1 MNLSTPKARSRI
13 REPHP
18 SSSLDEIG
26 ALFDELSRR
35 VERFDRVRAPV
46 ASSGPELETAV
57 SGLRRILAHVASADV
72 LASLDRDLRVLVDK
86 ARDSSSMRG
95 SADADAFDDLEE
107 RIGSIADAIAAFR
120 SESRERTV
128 RKMASVIGILD
139 QKIEA
144 LQSHQRNSPGP
155 AEAALKPERSVPES
169 IASIERGIADL
180 LNEVKEVRADNAQRS
195 TERLRAP
202 ASNFERDLAELQQ
215 THSVAAGRT
224 RNALA
229 AVQGTIDDLFA
240 RMASLESDMRDRATA
255 KRAAPIADPAPELA
269 PSPTS
274 TQVYDSAP
282 IPERNSENGSVPLTM
297 MPGVGL
303 AVATQPSRTET
314 ANGTLQWSCWS
325 RGTAYQPRSSAT
337 FAGIRLT
344 SIAPADQAEAR
355 GQPFQGIP
363 VDAGAAAA
371 PTEISRNRGEVIGL
385 PANKDGSSHASDEKT
400 ASASA
405 TRASHAAPPKHE
417 LPAVNLHDVI
427 RSCVLQCQPNANL
440 AYVLIRT
447 SLFPIPLTVRV
458 DAEMLRELIVH
469 LLKYAIKSTRS
480 GGQVVVSS
488 ASPSDVDGK
497 PAGIVVRVRGGGRGL
512 KDPELSAALD
522 VSAEGAASA
531 LALAKARA
539 EAIDAGFA
547 VTNGANGTTLVTI
560 AFPRSAA
567 ANDPEP
573 A

>member
-1 MNLSTPKARSRI
+1 MNLTTPKARSRI

-18 SSSLDEIG
+18 SSSLDEIA

-35 VERFDRVRAPV
+35 VERFDRVRPRV

-72 LASLDRDLRVLVDK
+72 LASLDRDLRARVDK

-95 SADADAFDDLEE
+95 SADADAFDDMEE
-107 RIGSIADAIAAFR
+107 RVGSIADAIAAFR

-128 RKMASVIGILD
+128 RKMASVIEILD

-180 LNEVKEVRADNAQRS
+180 LNEVKEVHADEAQRS
-195 TERLRAP
+195 TGRLRA
-202 ASNFERDLAELQQ
+202 ERDLAELQQ

-274 TQVYDSAP
+274 TLVYESAP
-282 IPERNSENGSVPLTM
+282 IPERNSENGGGPLTM

-344 SIAPADQAEAR
+344 SIAPADQAEAL

-371 PTEISRNRGEVIGL
+371 PTEIPRNRGEAIGL

-400 ASASA
+400 VSASA
-405 TRASHAAPPKHE
+405 TRAPHAAPPKHE
-417 LPAVNLHDVI
+417 PAAVNLHDVI

-469 LLKYAIKSTRS
+469 LLKYAIKSMRS
-480 GGQVVVSS
+480 SGQVVVSS
-488 ASPSDVDGK
+488 ASPLDVDGK

>member
-1 MNLSTPKARSRI
+1 MNLTTPKARPRI
-13 REPHP
+13 PEPHP
-18 SSSLDEIG
+18 SSSLDEIR

-35 VERFDRVRAPV
+35 VERFDRVRPRV
-46 ASSGPELETAV
+46 ASPGPELETAV

-72 LASLDRDLRVLVDK
+72 LASLDRDLRALVDK

-107 RIGSIADAIAAFR
+107 RVGSIGDAIAAFR
-120 SESRERTV
+120 AESRERTV
-128 RKMASVIGILD
+128 RKMASVIEILD
-139 QKIEA
+139 EKIEA
-144 LQSHQRNSPGP
+144 LQSRQGNSPGP
-155 AEAALKPERSVPES
+155 ADVALKPDRSVPES
-169 IASIERGIADL
+169 LASIERGIADL
-180 LNEVKEVRADNAQRS
+180 LKEVKEVHADEAQRS
-195 TERLRAP
+195 TVRAP
-202 ASNFERDLAELQQ
+202 ASNFECDLAELQQ
-215 THSVAAGRT
+215 THSVAASRT
-224 RNALA
+224 RTALA
-229 AVQGTIDDLFA
+229 AVHGTIDDLFA
-240 RMASLESDMRDRATA
+240 RMASLESDIRDRAKA
-255 KRAAPIADPAPELA
+255 RQAAPIADPAPEFA

-274 TQVYDSAP
+274 TRVYDSAP
-282 IPERNSENGSVPLTM
+282 IPERNSEHGRGPLTM

-303 AVATQPSRTET
+303 AVATQSSRTET

-344 SIAPADQAEAR
+344 SIAPADQAEAL

-363 VDAGAAAA
+363 VDGGAAAG
-371 PTEISRNRGEVIGL
+371 PTETPPNRGEAIGL
-385 PANKDGSSHASDEKT
+385 PTNKDGSSHASDEKT
-400 ASASA
+400 VSASA
-405 TRASHAAPPKHE
+405 TPAPHAAPPKHE
-417 LPAVNLHDVI
+417 PAAVNLHDVI

-447 SLFPIPLTVRV
+447 SLFPTPLSVRV
-458 DAEMLRELIVH
+458 DAAMLRELIVH

-488 ASPSDVDGK
+488 ASPLDVDGK

-522 VSAEGAASA
+522 VSAEGAVSA
-531 LALAKARA
+531 LALAKAGA

-567 ANDPEP
+567 ANDPGP

>member
-1 MNLSTPKARSRI
+1 MNLTTPKARSRI
-13 REPHP
+13 GEPHP
-18 SSSLDEIG
+18 SSSLDEIS
-26 ALFDELSRR
+26 ALFDELRRR
-35 VERFDRVRAPV
+35 VERFDRVRPRV

-57 SGLRRILAHVASADV
+57 SGLRASADV
-72 LASLDRDLRVLVDK
+72 LASPDRDLRALVDK

-107 RIGSIADAIAAFR
+107 RIGSIRDTIAAFR
-120 SESRERTV
+120 AESRREGTV
-128 RKMASVIGILD
+128 RKMASVIEILD
-139 QKIEA
+139 EKIEA
-144 LQSHQRNSPGP
+144 LQSRQGNSPGP
-155 AEAALKPERSVPES
+155 ADVALKPERSVPE
-169 IASIERGIADL
+169 ILASIERGIADL
-180 LNEVKEVRADNAQRS
+180 LKEVNEVRADNAQRS
-195 TERLRAP
+195 TGRLRAP
-202 ASNFERDLAELQQ
+202 ASNFERDPAELQQ
-215 THSVAAGRT
+215 THSVAASHTRT
-224 RNALA
+224 ALA
-229 AVQGTIDDLFA
+229 AVHGTLDDLVA
-240 RMASLESDMRDRATA
+240 RMASLESKIRDRATA
-255 KRAAPIADPAPELA
+255 RQAAPIADPAPELA

-274 TQVYDSAP
+274 TRVYDSAP
-282 IPERNSENGSVPLTM
+282 IPERNSENGRGPLTK

-303 AVATQPSRTET
+303 VVATQSSRTET

-344 SIAPADQAEAR
+344 SIAPADQAEAL

-363 VDAGAAAA
+363 VDAGAAAG
-371 PTEISRNRGEVIGL
+371 PTEIPRNRGEAIGL

-400 ASASA
+400 VSASA
-405 TRASHAAPPKHE
+405 TRAPHAAPPKHE
-417 LPAVNLHDVI
+417 PAAVNLHDVI

-440 AYVLIRT
+440 AYGLIRT

-469 LLKYAIKSTRS
+469 LLKYAIKSMRS

-488 ASPSDVDGK
+488 ASPLDVDGK
-497 PAGIVVRVRGGGRGL
+497 PAGIVVRVRCRGSGL

-522 VSAEGAASA
+522 VSAEGAASE

-539 EAIDAGFA
+539 EAINAGFA
-547 VTNGANGTTLVTI
+547 VTNGANGTTVVTI

-567 ANDPEP
+567 ANDPGP

>member
-1 MNLSTPKARSRI
+1 MNLTTPKARSRI
-13 REPHP
+13 REPQP
-18 SSSLDEIG
+18 SSSLDEIS

-35 VERFDRVRAPV
+35 VERFDRVRPPV

-57 SGLRRILAHVASADV
+57 SGLRRVLAHVASADV
-72 LASLDRDLRVLVDK
+72 LASLDRDLRALVDK
-86 ARDSSSMRG
+86 ARDGSSMRG
-95 SADADAFDDLEE
+95 SADPDAFDDLEE
-107 RIGSIADAIAAFR
+107 RIGSIADAITAFR
-120 SESRERTV
+120 AESRERTV
-128 RKMASVIGILD
+128 RKMASVIEILD
-139 QKIEA
+139 ENIEA
-144 LQSHQRNSPGP
+144 LRSHQGNSPGP
-155 AEAALKPERSVPES
+155 AEVALKPERSVPES
-169 IASIERGIADL
+169 LASIERGIADL
-180 LNEVKEVRADNAQRS
+180 LSEVKEARADNAQRS
-195 TERLRAP
+195 TGRLPAP

-255 KRAAPIADPAPELA
+255 TRAAPIADPAPELA

-274 TQVYDSAP
+274 TLVYESAP
-282 IPERNSENGSVPLTM
+282 IPERNSENGRGPLTM

-314 ANGTLQWSCWS
+314 ANGTLQWSGWS
-325 RGTAYQPRSSAT
+325 GGTAYQPRNSAT

-344 SIAPADQAEAR
+344 SIAPADRAEAL

-371 PTEISRNRGEVIGL
+371 PTQRRNRGEAIGL
-385 PANKDGSSHASDEKT
+385 PANKDGSSHAPDEK
-400 ASASA
+400 AVSASA
-405 TRASHAAPPKHE
+405 TRAPHAAPPKPE
-417 LPAVNLHDVI
+417 PAAVNLHDVI

-447 SLFPIPLTVRV
+447 SLFPTPLSVRV
-458 DAEMLRELIVH
+458 DAAMLRELIVH

-488 ASPSDVDGK
+488 ASPLDVDGK

-531 LALAKARA
+531 LALAKAGA

-567 ANDPEP
+567 ANDPGP